1 MASFE
6 ISGMSF
12 WPALIIRMVYVYVCI
27 VSKDEMSHC
36 LRFSVP
42 PGSRPNKFLD
52 SISKCNK
59 VFKVLEDFKGETELV
74 GFIAY

>member
-6 ISGMSF
+6 IGGMLF
-12 WPALIIRMVYVYVCI
+12 WPGLIIRMVCVCI

-36 LRFSVP
+36 LHFSVP
-42 PGSRPNKFLD
+42 PGSHTNKFLD
-52 SISKCNK
+52 SISKCSK
-59 VFKVLEDFKGETELV
+59 IFEVLEDFKGETELV